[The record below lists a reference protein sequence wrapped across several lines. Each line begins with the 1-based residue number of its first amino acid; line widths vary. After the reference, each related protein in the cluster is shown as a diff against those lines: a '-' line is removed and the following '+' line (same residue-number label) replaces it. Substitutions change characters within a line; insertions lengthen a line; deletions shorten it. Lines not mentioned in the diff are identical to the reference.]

1 MHSIAIS
8 FGFLIGTYGLACC
21 VGLVV
26 AFWVSRSDDKHDVA
40 PYARWLRPV
49 LAIAMFPVPIM
60 LAVGG
65 GAALR
70 WGFVGQ

>member
-1 MHSIAIS
+1 MHSIAIF

-26 AFWVSRSDDKHDVA
+26 AFWVSRSDGNPDVVR
-40 PYARWLRPV
+40 YAWWVRPMM
-49 LAIAMFPVPIM
+49 AAAMLPVPLM
-60 LAVGG
+60 LTIGG